1 MPLTSRLSA
10 LQATTLTLLCL
21 PGLSACARNGNAMT
35 PDANSAPPATADDG
49 INQYRNPQPRQ
60 ALRITMTISDA
71 PGPFAWIRP
80 IAHYDVTNRECLSPP
95 KDNPGGRSAP
105 VPTAPTDFE
114 LTQTGDG
121 IYTGVVYAD
130 LMQDQ
135 DYNGHGVCHWD
146 LTSVVV
152 QMRATGANTDT
163 LYTPDIA
170 FERLTPG
177 GSQTTY
183 FNKRS
188 YPGNNQPSDTLFA
201 YPGLPDRSRFGP
213 SIKDSDLFTVRF
225 TVAAE
230 PGA

>member
-1 MPLTSRLSA
+1 MTLPTRLRPLYAGA
-10 LQATTLTLLCL
+10 LALLCL
-21 PGLSACARNGNAMT
+21 PSLIACARTGNDMNPNAAHS
-35 PDANSAPPATADDG
+35 PASAATDPMAEF
-49 INQYRNPQPRQ
+49 RNPKPKQ
-60 ALRITMTISDA
+60 AYRITMTITGA
-71 PGPFAWIRP
+71 PGPFAWMRP

-114 LTQTGDG
+114 LTQTGEG

-130 LMQDQ
+130 LMLDR
-135 DYNGHGVCHWD
+135 DYNGHGTCHWEM
-146 LTSVVV
+146 TSIVV

-188 YPGNNQPSDTLFA
+188 YPGNNEPSDTLFA
-201 YPGLPDRSRFGP
+201 YPGLSDRSRFGP

-225 TVAAE
+225 TVDAE

>member
-1 MPLTSRLSA
+1 MTLPARLRPLYAGA
-10 LQATTLTLLCL
+10 LALLCL
-21 PGLSACARNGNAMT
+21 PSLIACARTGNDMNPNAAHS
-35 PDANSAPPATADDG
+35 PASAAADPMAEF
-49 INQYRNPQPRQ
+49 RNPKPKQ
-60 ALRITMTISDA
+60 AYRITMTITGA
-71 PGPFAWIRP
+71 PGPFAWMRP

-130 LMQDQ
+130 LMLDR
-135 DYNGHGVCHWD
+135 DYNGHGICHWEM
-146 LTSVVV
+146 TSILV

-188 YPGNNQPSDTLFA
+188 YPGNNEPSDTLFA
-201 YPGLPDRSRFGP
+201 YPGLSDRSRFGP

-225 TVAAE
+225 TVDAE